1 MQGHVNNRGY
11 GLLRISQKMR
21 DFEGTPEVRTPLKT
35 VRNMTKEEHIKQTV
49 FRLIHGIAPEADLE
63 HLDPGKGFR
72 DQIEFDSVDFLN
84 LALALQEELKI
95 TIPETDFP
103 ELATLSGCV
112 AYLQPKI
119 VL

>member
-1 MQGHVNNRGY
+1 MVCCGF
-11 GLLRISQKMR
+11 QKMR
-21 DFEGTPEVRTPLKT
+21 DFEGTSGAKAPCRT
-35 VRNMTKEEHIKQTV
+35 VRKMTKEEHIKATV

-63 HLDPGKGFR
+63 YLDPDKGFR
-72 DQIEFDSVDFLN
+72 DQIDFDSVDFLN

-103 ELATLSGCV
+103 EIATLSGCV
-112 AYLQPKI
+112 GYLQPKI